1 MSLLVHGVV
10 RADDVQHAGPVKSG
24 DTRIVP
30 FEGLGAVVSD
40 ATSPELADDDA
51 VAHLDVLV
59 ALAAE
64 GPVLPLPF
72 GTVAPDDAAVRE
84 QVLEPVADDLRSRLA
99 EFEDVVELR
108 VHLQFEADAGVQELV
123 LADPEIQQLAAAS
136 RRPGA
141 GVAER
146 MELGEAVAQ
155 RVSQIRTERA
165 QEWTAPLADLAE
177 RVARLP
183 APEEGYR
190 VALLVRR
197 DRVAEVDAAVGELRR
212 RAEAQADVEY
222 VGPMPPYAFLDMAV
236 PQGAEASA
244 PAADERGSSRWG
256 W

>member
-1 MSLLVHGVV
+1 MALLVHGVV
-10 RADDVQHAGPVKSG
+10 RADEAQQAGPVRDAG
-24 DTRIVP
+24 ARLVP

-40 ATSPELADDDA
+40 APEPELTDDDA

-59 ALAAE
+59 ALVAE

-72 GTVAPDDAAVRE
+72 GTLAPDEAGVRE
-84 QVLEPVADDLRSRLA
+84 QVLQPVADELRNRLA

-108 VHLQFEADAGVQELV
+108 VHLQFEADAGIQELV
-123 LADPEIQQLAAAS
+123 LADPQIQRLAAAS

-155 RVSQIRTERA
+155 RISHIRTERA
-165 QEWTAPLADLAE
+165 QEWTRPLTDLAE
-177 RVARLP
+177 RVVRLP

-190 VALLVRR
+190 IALLVRR
-197 DRVAEVDAAVGELRR
+197 ERVAQVDAAAAGLRQA
-212 RAEAQADVEY
+212 AEAQAEVEY
-222 VGPMPPYAFLDMAV
+222 VGPMPPYAFLDMA
-236 PQGAEASA
+236 A
-244 PAADERGSSRWG
+244 PPGADESAAAAGERASSRWG